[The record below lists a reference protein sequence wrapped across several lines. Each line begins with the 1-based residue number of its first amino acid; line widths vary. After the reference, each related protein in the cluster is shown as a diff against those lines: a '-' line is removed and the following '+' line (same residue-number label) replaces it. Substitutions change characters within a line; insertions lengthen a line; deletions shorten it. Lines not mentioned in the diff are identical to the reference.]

1 MSETNWTANWL
12 RRARIT
18 DDPVGEVIAN
28 MRRDPDVPPLFR
40 HINEVRSYLRRNCA
54 STEALAAVPILWRRY
69 LNWFRQTRR
78 AEALKARRKDKALG
92 AEGPPG

>member
-1 MSETNWTANWL
+1 MNETNWTAHWL

-28 MRRDPDVPPLFR
+28 MRRDPDVPPLFQ
-40 HINEVRSYLRRNCA
+40 HINEVRSYLRRKGA

-78 AEALKARRKDKALG
+78 ADTLKARQKAVA
-92 AEGPPG
+92 AEGSAGSP

>member
-28 MRRDPDVPPLFR
+28 MRRDPDVPPLFQ
-40 HINEVRSYLRRNCA
+40 HINEVRSYLRRKGA

-69 LNWFRQTRR
+69 LNWFRQARR
-78 AEALKARRKDKALG
+78 ADALKARLPLAPLDAN
-92 AEGPPG
+92 